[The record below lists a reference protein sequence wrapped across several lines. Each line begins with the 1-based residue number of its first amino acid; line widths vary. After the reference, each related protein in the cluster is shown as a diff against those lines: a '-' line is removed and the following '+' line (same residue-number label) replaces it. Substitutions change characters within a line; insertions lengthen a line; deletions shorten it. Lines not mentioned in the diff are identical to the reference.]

1 MSDDHLVAEIVS
13 KCREI
18 MKGFHTQ
25 TKMTACFN
33 LTVGV
38 FRLFCLQG
46 SKKDLENM
54 ADEFAIGMKN
64 EIDE

>member
-1 MSDDHLVAEIVS
+1 MNDDHLVAEIVS

-18 MKGFHTQ
+18 MKGVPTQ

-33 LTVGV
+33 LTLGV
-38 FRLFCLQG
+38 FRLFCVRG
-46 SKKDLENM
+46 DKKDLENM

-64 EIDE
+64 EIYE